1 MPQAHGT
8 VAAAEPPI
16 SPIYRPA
23 LILSPWQHERNHA
36 GKDFFIIVNR
46 LLTIANGVGP
56 GSTPTNDG
64 GRIEATLRLNT
75 ICEQELSPALTAT

>member
-1 MPQAHGT
+1 ML
-8 VAAAEPPI
+8 AAAEPPI

-23 LILSPWQHERNHA
+23 RILSPWQHERNHA

-46 LLTIANGVGP
+46 LLTIANGLKPAFV
-56 GSTPTNDG
+56 PTDDG

-75 ICEQELSPALTAT
+75 ICEQELPPPLTAT